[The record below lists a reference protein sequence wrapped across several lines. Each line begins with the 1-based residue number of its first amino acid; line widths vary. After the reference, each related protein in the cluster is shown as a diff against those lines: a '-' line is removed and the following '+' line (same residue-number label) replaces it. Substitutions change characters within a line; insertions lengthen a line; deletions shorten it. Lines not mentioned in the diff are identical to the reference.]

1 MTNGRASTAT
11 RMGFREQ
18 GRRPLLLVLLV
29 AVPFLFISWSFAIT
43 EATPRL
49 ITLPGGEQLLTTM
62 RDLHGAIMVPITVG
76 FLSGLI
82 GLFVIRSAL
91 ESDRRLVLAG
101 FSPSEAIL
109 PRLVVL
115 ACATLVVLAA
125 SLAVTAIDFI
135 PASWGPFV
143 AGNLLAG
150 LIYGAIGALAGA
162 LVGRLGGAYLMFFL
176 PMIDIGVAQNPMF
189 FDGKPPDWA
198 TVLPGYGPTRVIVDG
213 AFSSQFQAAGDLAL
227 SLAWTAA
234 LGVAVYLLLR
244 RAVGALG

>member
-1 MTNGRASTAT
+1 MNGRASTAT

-76 FLSGLI
+76 FLAGLI
-82 GLFVIRSAL
+82 GLFVVRSAL

-101 FSPSEAIL
+101 FSPGEAIL

-115 ACATLVVLAA
+115 VCATLVVLAA

-176 PMIDIGVAQNPMF
+176 PMMDIGVAQNPMF
-189 FDGKPPDWA
+189 FDGEPQGWA

-213 AFSSQFQAAGDLAL
+213 AFSPQFQAGGELAL